1 MTDIIKIV
9 IETAYTI
16 NMIIVLFFILKF
28 IKKING
34 DTIPLILI
42 MASWIAGEF
51 FVHQDPQALGFAFYG
66 LGNLILLLYAVN
78 LFGGKSVRLSYI
90 LIFFTGLII
99 FTGYFLPERIQG
111 QENFNVINSAIVLL
125 YISNAL
131 IFGINKTK
139 NRWIYVSLF
148 MTLALWMSALQAD
161 YLISGTRI
169 KSYDHALMLIFKSI
183 MTLLLTML
191 AYRYFIQFKSEKET
205 A

>member
-16 NMIIVLFFILKF
+16 NMLIVLFFILRY

-34 DTIPLILI
+34 EVLPLILI
-42 MASWIAGEF
+42 MASWVTGEY
-51 FVHQDPQALGFAFYG
+51 FVHLDPQPLGFAFYG
-66 LGNLILLLYAVN
+66 LGNLILFLYAVN
-78 LFGGKSVRLSYI
+78 LFGGRSVRISYI
-90 LIFFTGLII
+90 IVFLTGLII

-111 QENFNVINSAIVLL
+111 RENFNVINSAIVLL

-131 IFGINKTK
+131 IFGINKTR

-148 MTLALWMSALQAD
+148 MTLALWMSALHAD

-169 KSYDHALMLIFKSI
+169 KDYDHALMLIFKGI
-183 MTLLLTML
+183 MTMLLSLL
-191 AYRYFIQFKSEKET
+191 AYRYFIQFRTEKEG